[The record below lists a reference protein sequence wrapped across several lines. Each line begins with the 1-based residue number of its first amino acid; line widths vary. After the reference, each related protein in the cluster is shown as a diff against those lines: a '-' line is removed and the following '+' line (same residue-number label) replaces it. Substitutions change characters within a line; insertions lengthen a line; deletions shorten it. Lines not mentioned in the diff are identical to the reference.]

1 MKVDP
6 ITFAVIKSGL
16 DSIADDMA
24 YTVVRIARS
33 EIVKDVMD
41 FSAALCAGDGQMVAQ
56 AKTIAQHLGAI
67 PEAMASVLQKFEGDL
82 HEGDVVIMNDP
93 YHGGMHLPDIFMFVP
108 IFHGGVRRAFAVVIC
123 HHTDVGGRVPGSN
136 ASDSTEIYQEGLRI
150 PPLKLYDRGVLDKT
164 LEALIKIN
172 VRVPDR
178 VWGDLSAQFAAAQV
192 GKRGLEKLMQR
203 YGADE
208 VDAYMQELLDYAER
222 MTRQEIKA
230 WPRGTYRF
238 LDHIDD
244 DGFSDQ
250 PIPIKVAIT
259 VNGDGTLLVDYT
271 GSSPQVRGALNSTLS
286 FTHSLTYL
294 SVRCVLAKDLPN
306 NVGLFRC
313 IKVKV
318 PEASV
323 LNPVMPG
330 PCAARAL
337 TGYRVFDAMLGAL
350 AQIVPDRVPA
360 AGEGGNSVIC
370 ISGLRPNR
378 QPFIIVD
385 MICGAWGGRPDKDGV
400 EAVTNASQ
408 NLSNMPVEV
417 MEAEHPVR
425 IEDYSFVP
433 DSCGAGRYRGGV
445 GIRRSYRILAEEALL
460 QMRTDRVRFAPYGLS
475 GGSPGGKSRNFMEIG
490 NERTALPGKIT
501 TRIGKGTLIIHEQA
515 GAGGFGDPLA
525 RDPELVVE
533 DVLDG
538 KITPAYATEQH
549 AVVLSPSG
557 QLDMVA
563 TGQLRASRTD
573 LPDGRHHGG

>member
-1 MKVDP
+1 MNVDP

-41 FSAALCAGDGQMVAQ
+41 FSAALCAADGQMVAQ

-67 PEAMASVLQKFEGDL
+67 PEAMASVLAKYGDDL
-82 HEGDVVIMNDP
+82 HDGDVVIMNDP

-108 IFHGGVRRAFAVVIC
+108 LFHEGKRRAFAVVIC

-136 ASDSTEIYQEGLRI
+136 ASDSTEIYQEGLRL
-150 PPLKLYDRGVLDKT
+150 PPLKLYDKGKLNET
-164 LEALIKIN
+164 LETLIKIN

-192 GKRGLEKLMQR
+192 GKRGLTKLFQR

-208 VDAYMQELLDYAER
+208 VEDYMQELLDYAER
-222 MTRQEIKA
+222 LTKAEIKQ
-230 WPRGTYRF
+230 WPKGTYRF
-238 LDHIDD
+238 TDHIDS
-244 DGFSDQ
+244 DGFSDK
-250 PIPIKVAIT
+250 PIPINVAIT
-259 VNGDGTLLVDYT
+259 VREDGTLFVDYT
-271 GSSPQVRGALNSTLS
+271 GSSPQVKGALNSTLS

-294 SVRCVLAKDLPN
+294 SVRCVLGRDVPN
-306 NVGLFRC
+306 NVGVFRC
-313 IKVKV
+313 IDVKA

-337 TGYRVFDAMLGAL
+337 TGYRVFDTMLGAL
-350 AQIVPDRVPA
+350 SQIVPDRVPA

-378 QPFIIVD
+378 KPFIIVD
-385 MICGAWGGRPDKDGV
+385 MICGAWGGRPDKDGL

-425 IEDYSFVP
+425 VEEYGFVP
-433 DSCGAGRYRGGV
+433 DSCGAGHWRGGIGV
-445 GIRRSYRILAEEALL
+445 RRSYRILAPEALL
-460 QMRTDRVRFAPYGLS
+460 QMRTDRVAFRPYGLA
-475 GGSPGGKSRNFMEIG
+475 GGEPGGPSSNSMIQNGETRS
-490 NERTALPGKIT
+490 LPGKIT
-501 TRIGKGTLIIHEQA
+501 MTVPNDVVIIHDQA
-515 GAGGFGDPLA
+515 GGGGFGNPLT
-525 RDPELVVE
+525 RDPALVLE

-538 KITPAYATEQH
+538 KISSDFARDRHGVVITGRAVDQGATEK
-549 AVVLSPSG
+549 
-557 QLDMVA
+557 
-563 TGQLRASRTD
+563 LRATSRSAA
-573 LPDGRHHGG
+573 HGG

>member
-67 PEAMASVLQKFEGDL
+67 PEAMAAVLQKFEGDL
-82 HEGDVVIMNDP
+82 HDGDVVIMNDP

-108 IFHGGVRRAFAVVIC
+108 IFHGGRRRAFAVVIC

-150 PPLKLYDRGVLDKT
+150 PPLKLYDRGVLNTT
-164 LEALIKIN
+164 LETLIRIN

-192 GKRGLEKLMQR
+192 GKRGLEKLLER

-222 MTRQEIKA
+222 LTRQEIKT
-230 WPRGTYRF
+230 WPRGTYHF

-244 DGFSDQ
+244 DGFSDT

-259 VNGDGTLLVDYT
+259 VNDDGTLFVDYT

-294 SVRCVLAKDLPN
+294 SVRCVLAKDVPN

-313 IKVKV
+313 IKVRA

-323 LNPVMPG
+323 LNPVMPA

-337 TGYRVFDAMLGAL
+337 TGYRVFDTMLGAL
-350 AQIVPDRVPA
+350 AQIVPDKVPA

-433 DSCGAGRYRGGV
+433 DSCGAGQYRGGV
-445 GIRRSYRILAEEALL
+445 GVRRSYRVLADEALL
-460 QMRTDRVRFAPYGLS
+460 QMRTDRVKFQPYGLS
-475 GGSPGGKSRNFMEIG
+475 GGAPGGQSRNFMEVG
-490 NERTALPGKIT
+490 NDRSALPGKIT
-501 TRIGKGTLIIHEQA
+501 TRIAKGTLIIHEQA
-515 GAGGFGDPLA
+515 GAGGFGDPMLRSA
-525 RDPELVVE
+525 DEVRE
-533 DVLDG
+533 DLLDG
-538 KITPAYATEQH
+538 KITAGYARKYYAMAFDSRGAFDAGATAKLREER
-549 AVVLSPSG
+549 AILSTVG
-557 QLDMVA
+557 
-563 TGQLRASRTD
+563 R
-573 LPDGRHHGG
+573 DGG